1 MLGSGG
7 ITSLMVEVSLRILL
21 AIFMKVTGLTLR
33 LMEWENLSRE
43 MEILTL
49 VHGKVMSLQGMVLR

>member
-21 AIFMKVTGLTLR
+21 AIFIKVTGLTLR